1 MGPLMSRR
9 SSTASYRKTRVD
21 HASETA
27 EDYVEAIDDLI
38 EQEGQCRV
46 TTLARRLGIS
56 HVTVSRTLTRLAAEG
71 LVETQ
76 PYRPIVLTK
85 EGHELAAWARQ
96 RHELVLNFL
105 KALGVPDEVAIPD
118 AEGME
123 HHCSPKTL
131 SAMKRFLKE
140 TRS

>member
-1 MGPLMSRR
+1 MTRR
-9 SSTASYRKTRVD
+9 SSIDSYRKTRVD

-27 EDYVEAIDDLI
+27 EDYVEAIDELI

-56 HVTVSRTLTRLAAEG
+56 HVTVSRTLSRLASED
-71 LVETQ
+71 LVETE

-85 EGHELAAWARQ
+85 KGHALAAWARQ

-105 KALGVPDEVAIPD
+105 KALGVPENVAIPD

-140 TRS
+140 VRS